1 MRRRRRVQV
10 RNVGE
15 ASMKLG
21 GALLKN
27 LGVEVHKVVVKEID
41 LALVTVERCRLADL
55 RAPLHSKFKS

>member
-1 MRRRRRVQV
+1 
-10 RNVGE
+10 
-15 ASMKLG
+15 MKLG